1 MAGYFTESNYENA
14 VLQLLNE
21 ELGYNY
27 IYGPDVERDYHSPLY
42 EDVLL
47 PSLQRINK
55 SLPMDA
61 LTEAIYKLKNFETG
75 TLLQK
80 NMVFMDYL
88 QNGVPVKYYDK
99 GEERSTL
106 VYLVDFKNPAS
117 NEFTVANQWTFI
129 ENSEKKTGCDPLC
142 QWSPARHCGV
152 EVSVPRRNRCF
163 RSIPPAPELY
173 V

>member
-61 LTEAIYKLKNFETG
+61 LTEASTNSRTLK
-75 TLLQK
+75 
-80 NMVFMDYL
+80 
-88 QNGVPVKYYDK
+88 P
-99 GEERSTL
+99 ERSCRRTWSL
-106 VYLVDFKNPAS
+106 
-117 NEFTVANQWTFI
+117 WTT
-129 ENSEKKTGCDPLC
+129 SKTG
-142 QWSPARHCGV
+142 
-152 EVSVPRRNRCF
+152 F
-163 RSIPPAPELY
+163 R
-173 V
+173 

>member
-88 QNGVPVKYYDK
+88 QNGVPVKYIRLEHKTDRK
-99 GEERSTL
+99 STRL
-106 VYLVDFKNPAS
+106 
-117 NEFTVANQWTFI
+117 
-129 ENSEKKTGCDPLC
+129 NS
-142 QWSPARHCGV
+142 SH
-152 EVSVPRRNRCF
+152 RCTS
-163 RSIPPAPELY
+163 RMPSSA
-173 V
+173 

>member
-61 LTEAIYKLKNFETG
+61 LTEAIYMYVNSFTA
-75 TLLQK
+75 
-80 NMVFMDYL
+80 
-88 QNGVPVKYYDK
+88 YYDRYSACCF
-99 GEERSTL
+99 GDCLYECME
-106 VYLVDFKNPAS
+106 S
-117 NEFTVANQWTFI
+117 N
-129 ENSEKKTGCDPLC
+129 
-142 QWSPARHCGV
+142 
-152 EVSVPRRNRCF
+152 
-163 RSIPPAPELY
+163 
-173 V
+173 

>member
-80 NMVFMDYL
+80 NMVFRPQAQIRHRLHQRD
-88 QNGVPVKYYDK
+88 QRP
-99 GEERSTL
+99 
-106 VYLVDFKNPAS
+106 
-117 NEFTVANQWTFI
+117 
-129 ENSEKKTGCDPLC
+129 PLRGALLP
-142 QWSPARHCGV
+142 QMA
-152 EVSVPRRNRCF
+152 
-163 RSIPPAPELY
+163 
-173 V
+173 